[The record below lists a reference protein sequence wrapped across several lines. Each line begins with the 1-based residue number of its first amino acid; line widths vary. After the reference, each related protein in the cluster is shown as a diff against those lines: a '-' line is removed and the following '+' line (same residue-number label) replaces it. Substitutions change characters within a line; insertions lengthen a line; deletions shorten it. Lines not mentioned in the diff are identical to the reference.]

1 MNRRSFLTAAT
12 ALAGSN
18 SAAGALAVD
27 GGKPVRARPLR
38 AGYIGPAYYDEKELL
53 QLTDVHEK
61 RQPFRWYGPGSQP
74 PMKVLTFEKELAAR
88 MQTKFALA
96 VTSGTAAL
104 TTALA
109 ALGVGPGDEVILPA
123 LSWYSCFNSI
133 VMQGALPVFAESDE
147 SLNIDPADLESKI
160 TAQTKVIMV
169 VHALGC
175 AADLDPII
183 ALARRRGIKV
193 LEDCAQSLGGSYQ
206 GKSLGSIGDIGI
218 YSFQMSKTISSGE
231 GGGVVTSD
239 PLLFERASRYHDLGL
254 LRPPHA
260 QMLGKPALTGMI
272 GSQYRM
278 SEFTGGVL
286 LAQLRKLDTI
296 VGALRSHA
304 RTVYE
309 GLTGL
314 PGLQLRH
321 RPDPQGDIG
330 TGIWLGFAS
339 PAQRDKFLAAMRAE
353 NVPANPPL
361 AVALVPLQPAVEKK
375 LTAHPNWPSFVS
387 ERGRSIRYGAECC
400 LRTIA
405 IQHRF
410 AGIALDPKYTSR
422 DVDDIVAAIRK
433 VHPVVTRA

>member
-1 MNRRSFLTAAT
+1 M
-12 ALAGSN
+12 
-18 SAAGALAVD
+18 
-27 GGKPVRARPLR
+27 
-38 AGYIGPAYYDEKELL
+38 
-53 QLTDVHEK
+53 
-61 RQPFRWYGPGSQP
+61 
-74 PMKVLTFEKELAAR
+74 
-88 MQTKFALA
+88 
-96 VTSGTAAL
+96 
-104 TTALA
+104 
-109 ALGVGPGDEVILPA
+109 ILPA

-133 VMQGALPVFAESDE
+133 VMHGALPVFAEAND
-147 SLNIDPADLESKI
+147 SLNIDSADLESKI

-175 AADLDPII
+175 PADLDPIM
-183 ALARRRGIKV
+183 ALARRRGLKV

-286 LAQLRKLDTI
+286 LAQLRKLDMI
-296 VGALRSHA
+296 VGALRGHA

-314 PGLQLRH
+314 PDLQLRH

-339 PAQRDKFLAAMRAE
+339 PAQRDKFLAAMRRRERARQSATGRGARTASTGCRE
-353 NVPANPPL
+353 KADGSSQL
-361 AVALVPLQPAVEKK
+361 AVVRERARSVDSLWRGMLSQNNRPPAPIRGYRARPEVHE
-375 LTAHPNWPSFVS
+375 PR
-387 ERGRSIRYGAECC
+387 RGRHRGGDTQGPSGRRSGLTDRTLLIQWGRDCFRVKLPIAS
-400 LRTIA
+400 LRE
-405 IQHRF
+405 R
-410 AGIALDPKYTSR
+410 
-422 DVDDIVAAIRK
+422 
-433 VHPVVTRA
+433 